1 MSPSDPSDKERLVRN
16 LLRKVDLARAGAAE
30 PCPDENL
37 LAGFAE
43 GRLAPGER
51 GPIAVHL
58 EHCRACGAIVAELA
72 ESAVVAA
79 GDGAPRVL
87 PVLSRTFL
95 LAAAA
100 LLVVGVAIGGW
111 RILAS
116 RGPRDTQSR
125 LVASVRTLARD
136 HADLFSDFTPLD
148 STDLLVPPPTL
159 RGGEELT
166 LIAPTAVI
174 LEERP
179 EFRWEPVEGATSYTV
194 TLQGDGTPLWRATSK
209 EPRLAWPA
217 DQAPLERG
225 TSRSWRLEVDE
236 PSGSSVAHQRFT
248 VATQQQYDR
257 FDAQKRAIAEIGDAE
272 LRPLLLAHLALSADL
287 LREAEIA
294 AKNFVSMRPD
304 DLVGLETLYCVEK
317 WIAPSAAEAL
327 REVIE
332 ARRGK

>member
-1 MSPSDPSDKERLVRN
+1 
-16 LLRKVDLARAGAAE
+16 
-30 PCPDENL
+30 
-37 LAGFAE
+37 
-43 GRLAPGER
+43 
-51 GPIAVHL
+51 
-58 EHCRACGAIVAELA
+58 
-72 ESAVVAA
+72 
-79 GDGAPRVL
+79 VL
-87 PVLSRTFL
+87 PVISRTFL

-225 TSRSWRLEVDE
+225 TSRSWKLEVDE

-287 LREAEIA
+287 VREAEIA